1 MKLLIA
7 IVSLISLN
15 IFAQEARFPRN
26 PDLEQTPGKLC
37 SNPNSIRYPEKIAY
51 CERNVDPY
59 MKEDVIKKYDQD
71 LGYKIRTMSRGDFK
85 IDHMIPL
92 CAGGANHEMNLWP
105 QHKSIYK
112 ITDPIEPLICEKMAQ
127 GKLSQKDA
135 IDMVIYAKTH
145 LDEVPALIKKL
156 NSLK

>member
-1 MKLLIA
+1 MKLMIA
-7 IVSLISLN
+7 IISLISLN
-15 IFAQEARFPRN
+15 LFAQEARFPRN
-26 PDLEQTPGKLC
+26 PNLEQTPGKLC
-37 SNPNSIRYPEKIAY
+37 SSPNSIRYPEKIAY

-59 MKEDVIKKYDQD
+59 MKEDVIKNYDQE
-71 LGYKIRTMSRGDFK
+71 LGYKIRSMNRGDFK

-92 CAGGANHEMNLWP
+92 CAGGANDEMNLWP
-105 QHKSIYK
+105 QHKSIYR

-135 IDMVIYAKTH
+135 IEMVIYAKTH
-145 LDEVPALIKKL
+145 LEELPALTKKL